1 MQYKNNV
8 ASQINISLVG
18 ILGSISYVTC
28 NIQLFL
34 LSRKVGQSKA
44 TEMKVAAGMSK
55 PASRFF
61 FIFTSDASFCEHFRR
76 DFISNYKERFTKSKW
91 PCMPRN
97 AISMH
102 GDLYVLSDLLN
113 CSSSYYGLL
122 EVELSTVC
130 FVRSDSIFTVCSKR
144 IKFRVK

>member
-61 FIFTSDASFCEHFRR
+61 SFLQATLVFASISG

-97 AISMH
+97 AVSMH

-144 IKFRVK
+144 INFRVK